1 LHAHWYPSAL
11 LAQTPSFLQ
20 GLVSHALG
28 LVGAFVWAFVGAFVG
43 AFVEASVAGIFVGVV
58 VPPFGS
64 QVRPN
69 FFVFG
74 PGAKPS
80 SSQSFSQIPFFRYI
94 KLPQRVQT

>member
-1 LHAHWYPSAL
+1 
-11 LAQTPSFLQ
+11 
-20 GLVSHALG
+20 
-28 LVGAFVWAFVGAFVG
+28 
-43 AFVEASVAGIFVGVV
+43 
-58 VPPFGS
+58 
-64 QVRPN
+64 VRPN